1 MFRNE
6 RVQEL
11 VSALSV
17 LLTMLLGAP
26 SPSTGQTAG
35 GSTTSGPS
43 QSGAAPSGQA
53 QSPFSGS
60 VPAGQATGTTL
71 PLSLKEAF
79 DRALKYNLGVI
90 ESDQNTRLAR
100 ATKLRSLNALVPN
113 ITARLSATIE
123 QINLAALGL
132 PVSQFPAGFP
142 AIAGPFGV
150 ADARGYLSQQ
160 VFNWSDLKSWKSSAE
175 AEKAAAFSYKSDRDL
190 VIFVTGNAYLQ
201 VIADGATV
209 DSDRAQVK
217 TAQTLYD
224 QAVDQNKAGVIASI
238 DVLRAKVQLQTQQ
251 QSLIAA
257 ENQLAID
264 KLTLARVIGLPTGQE
279 FQLTDSVPYAPLNG
293 ITQEQALQQAYETRP
308 DYLSVK
314 AQVRSAQLARQAA
327 AAENYPTLSLDTNYG
342 DIGSPNF
349 AHSHGTFTFAGT
361 LNVPLFQGTQ
371 VRAAKLQADAAL
383 QQRKAELENLRGSID
398 DQVRTAFFNLNSS
411 SELVAVA
418 KSNIDLANQTLTQA
432 QDRFAAGVADNL
444 SVVQAQQSVAS
455 ANQSYIASLYS
466 FNLAKISLAQAI
478 GIAEQ
483 SALQYLGVR

>member
-1 MFRNE
+1 MIRRQHIFP
-6 RVQEL
+6 VPVL
-11 VSALSV
+11 PGLV
-17 LLTMLLGAP
+17 LLILCP
-26 SPSTGQTAG
+26 SVSGRGQT
-35 GSTTSGPS
+35 GPS
-43 QSGAAPSGQA
+43 AAA
-53 QSPFSGS
+53 TSPQNPFLGS
-60 VPAGQATGTTL
+60 VPTGQATATTL
-71 PLSLKEAF
+71 SLSLKEAF

-100 ATKLRSLNALVPN
+100 AARLRNLSALLPN
-113 ITARLSATIE
+113 ISARLSATIQ

-132 PVSQFPAGFP
+132 SPHQFPGIP
-142 AIAGPFGV
+142 TIVGPFSV

-160 VFNWSDLKSWKSSAE
+160 VFNWSDLKSWKSSRE
-175 AEKAAAFSYKSDRDL
+175 AERVSVLAYKSDRDL
-190 VIFVTGNAYLQ
+190 VILVTGNAYLQ
-201 VIADGATV
+201 VISDGATV

-224 QAVDQNKAGVIASI
+224 QAVDQSKAGVIASI
-238 DVLRAKVQLQTQQ
+238 DLLRAKVQLQTQQ

-264 KLTLARVIGLPTGQE
+264 KLTLARVTGLPTGQD
-279 FQLTDSVPYAPLNG
+279 FQLTDSVPYAPLSG
-293 ITQEQALQQAYETRP
+293 ITLEEALKQAYETRP
-308 DYLSVK
+308 DYLSAK
-314 AQVRSAQLARQAA
+314 AQVRSAELARQAA

-349 AHSHGTFTFAGT
+349 AQSHGTFIFAGT

-371 VRAAKLQADAAL
+371 VRAAKLQADALL
-383 QQRKAELENLRGSID
+383 QQRKAELESLRGSID
-398 DQVRTAFFNLNSS
+398 DQVRTALFDLKSS
-411 SELVAVA
+411 AELVAVA